1 GLEGTAPHPHAQR
14 ESRRQDSPPAAGRR
28 IHHQPI
34 ALAGD
39 NSEIYAAL
47 LWSVLSITA
56 AATIFRLVAQVLRRP
71 RHSAA
76 QRVII
81 GELIALGI
89 ATCLPGL
96 TIFTLVPMPP
106 AAPSTSTVSP

>member
-1 GLEGTAPHPHAQR
+1 EALVDNVDFIQFIQYRVATFTTIAILGVIATGP
-14 ESRRQDSPPAAGRR
+14 R

-89 ATCLPGL
+89 TTCLPGL
-96 TIFTLVPMPP
+96 TIFTL
-106 AAPSTSTVSP
+106 A